1 MTGSRRGGRPLV
13 WAAAV
18 LAGCGGVAAAVLV
31 TGAGPEPEAPRPAP
45 PGPARATVERTT
57 LTERKTV
64 RGTLGYAGRAEV
76 TAAAPGR
83 LTWRP
88 RAGRVVRQGQ
98 RLYQVDGRDVL
109 LLYGEQPAY
118 RRLKAGDEGRDVR
131 QFEKALA
138 ALGYTGFTVD
148 DDYTA
153 ATAAAVRRWQE
164 DRGLKETGEVDP
176 ATVWYAPGPVRVD
189 ARKAALGQ
197 TLAPG
202 APVLT
207 LTSPRRVVTVPISI
221 GDHRLVRVG
230 GAVTVTL
237 PGGKTVR
244 GTVASIGSEVKKR
257 EGTGGVPE
265 DTIDVTVDIPASRA
279 ALRFDRAPVEVS
291 LVGSRRR
298 DVLVVPVSALIALP
312 GGGYGVTL
320 LGPGGA
326 ARDIEVK
333 TGMFADGKVEV
344 SAPGLTAGAQVEVA
358 R

>member
-257 EGTGGVPE
+257 EGTGACPRTPSTSPWTSRPPAPRCGSTARRWRSRWSAPAGGTCWWCRCRRSSRCPAAATGSPCSVP
-265 DTIDVTVDIPASRA
+265 
-279 ALRFDRAPVEVS
+279 
-291 LVGSRRR
+291 
-298 DVLVVPVSALIALP
+298 
-312 GGGYGVTL
+312 
-320 LGPGGA
+320 A
-326 ARDIEVK
+326 ARRA
-333 TGMFADGKVEV
+333 T
-344 SAPGLTAGAQVEVA
+344 S